1 MENQFPLALPDA
13 VLSDGQ
19 EVLQRVSSI
28 DDIVVL
34 TRLARVI
41 WKEHYTPIIGVE
53 QVEYMLDNLH
63 SPEVILKQIK
73 VENYFYFL
81 LKNHDASVG
90 YIGFFAN
97 DKHLFLS
104 KIYVALSARGTG
116 LGRVALEF
124 IKEAAQLNG
133 LKKIALTVNKN
144 NSNTIAAYYKMGFIR
159 TGEICVDIGGGYYMD
174 DLQME
179 LLLN

>member
-1 MENQFPLALPDA
+1 MLPDTA
-13 VLSDGQ
+13 MNDGQ
-19 EVLQRVSSI
+19 EVLQRVNSSE
-28 DDIVVL
+28 DIEVL

-41 WKEHYTPIIGVE
+41 WTECYTPIIGAA

-63 SPEVILKQIK
+63 SPDVIFKQIAE
-73 VENYFYFL
+73 ENYFYFL
-81 LKNHDASVG
+81 LKAHHESVG

-104 KIYVALSARGTG
+104 KIYVALSVRGTG
-116 LGRVALEF
+116 LGRNALEF

-133 LKKIALTVNKN
+133 IKKIALAVNKN
-144 NSNTIAAYYKMGFIR
+144 NSNTIAAYYKLGFIK
-159 TGEICVDIGGGYYMD
+159 TGEVCVDIGGGYYMD
-174 DLQME
+174 DFQME